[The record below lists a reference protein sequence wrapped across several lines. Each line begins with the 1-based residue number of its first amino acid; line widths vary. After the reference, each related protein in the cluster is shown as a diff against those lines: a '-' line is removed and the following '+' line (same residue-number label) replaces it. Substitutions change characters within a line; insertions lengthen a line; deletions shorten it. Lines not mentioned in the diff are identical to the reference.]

1 MTEVTIPDIGDAEE
15 VEVIEI
21 CVSPGDAVAENDA
34 LIVIES
40 DKASMEVPSPFAG
53 TVSEVLVA
61 LSDHVNAGDA
71 IVRLEG
77 AERDAPDVD
86 AQQAEAGAVSEA
98 VAGAAALPEAAPDT
112 QTEPTTSAS
121 PQAAS
126 ATQAPA
132 TTQQPSSPGKVY
144 AGPAVRRLAREMGV
158 PLTQVQGSGVAGRIV
173 KDDVKAFV
181 KRALTAQPMQGPA
194 LQPMEAIDFSR
205 FGEVEMAPLTRIRQ
219 RGAANLH
226 RSWQHVVHV
235 TAHDDA
241 DVTNLE
247 AFRAS
252 LREEAPDAKLT
263 PLPFIVKAC
272 IHAMRRHPRFNASLD
287 PSAKALV
294 CKRYFHIGIAVDTED
309 GLVVPVVRDADQ
321 LGLFDLAEKIAALSQ
336 AAREGKLR
344 PDDLQG
350 GSFTVSSLGAIG
362 GTGFTPI
369 VNAPEVAI
377 LGVARL
383 AVRPVWDGAE
393 FRPRKLLPL
402 SLSYDHRAINGA
414 EAGRFMAELVTT
426 LEDIRR
432 LVL

>member
-61 LSDHVNAGDA
+61 LADRVNAGDA

-77 AERDAPDVD
+77 TASEPTVAQTATTPDEPTPIAQPDAPPEPPT
-86 AQQAEAGAVSEA
+86 ALQAPSATPQPDPTPPPAVS
-98 VAGAAALPEAAPDT
+98 AAN
-112 QTEPTTSAS
+112 
-121 PQAAS
+121 
-126 ATQAPA
+126 
-132 TTQQPSSPGKVY
+132 VY

-158 PLTQVQGSGVAGRIV
+158 ALREVQGTGAGGRIV

-181 KRALTAQPMQGPA
+181 KQALTAPRGAAQ
-194 LQPMEAIDFSR
+194 LQPLEAIDFSR
-205 FGEVEMAPLTRIRQ
+205 FGEIEMVPLTRIRQ
-219 RGAANLH
+219 RGATNLH

-235 TAHDDA
+235 TAHDEA
-241 DVTNLE
+241 DVSDLE

-252 LREEAPDAKLT
+252 LREEAQSRDVKLT

-272 IHAMRRHPRFNASLD
+272 IHAMRQHPRLNASLD
-287 PSAKALV
+287 PTVTALV
-294 CKRYFHIGIAVDTED
+294 CKRYYHIGIAVDTEE

-321 LGLFDLAEKIAALSQ
+321 LGLFDLAERIATLSE

-344 PDDLQG
+344 RDDLQG
-350 GSFTVSSLGAIG
+350 GSFTISSLGAIG

-383 AVRPVWDGAE
+383 AMRPVWDGAA
-393 FRPRKLLPL
+393 FRPRKMLPL

-414 EAGRFMAELVTT
+414 EAGRFMADLVAT
-426 LEDIRR
+426 LADIRR
-432 LVL
+432 LAL

>member
-61 LSDHVNAGDA
+61 LSDRVNAGDA

-77 AERDAPDVD
+77 APSETTAAAAAPAPDEPAPVVQADAP
-86 AQQAEAGAVSEA
+86 Q
-98 VAGAAALPEAAPDT
+98 
-112 QTEPTTSAS
+112 EPPTA
-121 PQAAS
+121 PQAPSATPRPDPTPPPIAS
-126 ATQAPA
+126 AAN
-132 TTQQPSSPGKVY
+132 VY

-158 PLTQVQGSGVAGRIV
+158 ALREVQGTGAGGRIV

-181 KRALTAQPMQGPA
+181 KQALTAPRTLAAQ

-205 FGEVEMAPLTRIRQ
+205 FGDIEIVPLTRIRQ

-241 DVTNLE
+241 DVSDLE

-252 LREEAPDAKLT
+252 LREEAQSRNVKLT

-272 IHAMRRHPRFNASLD
+272 IHAMRQHPRLNASLD
-287 PSAKALV
+287 PTVTALV
-294 CKRYFHIGIAVDTED
+294 CKRYYHIGIAVDTEE
-309 GLVVPVVRDADQ
+309 GLVVPVVRDADK

-350 GSFTVSSLGAIG
+350 GSFTISSLGAIG

-383 AVRPVWDGAE
+383 DVRPVWDGAA
-393 FRPRKLLPL
+393 FRPRKMLPL

-414 EAGRFMAELVTT
+414 EAGRFMADLVAT
-426 LEDIRR
+426 LADIRR
-432 LVL
+432 LAL